1 MSKILKLTLL
11 TFICIL
17 VAGMA
22 LSLDIRSS
30 EDLEYFSDGELLF
43 AVDNQTGEVDILGE
57 LEMNSNDINSP
68 GLVDGVDISDPGNA
82 IFIEDERY
90 VIGENAI
97 GPFELDEN
105 EEFDLTWE
113 NLAINQT
120 DVDPGDVN
128 LASLSSG
135 EAIQGG
141 TYTGINPVT
150 FEIDYND
157 IGDLEE
163 EGLISSGA
171 VGDTEIMNDEQIN
184 LLELDVEEGI
194 SAGSSL
200 IVDSGSDGSQGS
212 GLEVDEVGNLWLGGE
227 ITFPGVFNSD
237 INPGEDSNFDLGDEN
252 NRWASIH
259 ISEEI
264 SGQSIVSSDELE
276 DDSVTS
282 DELDEFDN
290 YDISWENLEI
300 FRDDVDPEDVGLE
313 ALSSGESIIGDHYD
327 GTGEIIWNV
336 NWQDASSLTEEG
348 AVDDDQ
354 ISDQELQNTD
364 DFNLG
369 SVSINQG
376 TLEVGGG
383 ASSPGDPGFTVNQDG
398 DVIFG
403 GNLTFSGNLTVSEG
417 QVIEGDF
424 LPESDQAFN
433 LGSQDLRWSEVFISD
448 DILGTDLIQA
458 EQISSSAVTQSEISS
473 NSVGTTELIET
484 DSYDLDWD
492 NLEIQREDVE
502 PEEVG
507 LENLEPG
514 NFIEGSSYD
523 GTTTRSFDADADS
536 ILGSGS
542 DISDGGSI
550 DWENAD
556 GLNSDGL
563 PDDFTLAS
571 DLTTGGS
578 IGSNAV
584 SSGNIMTDEVTATE
598 LDQSDNYNDLS
609 WSNLGIDESNVD
621 PGDVDLEALS
631 AGEGLD
637 GFEYDGQNSRT
648 WDVIWGDASGLDSS
662 GDPNEFGNANDLTSL
677 GNIRSGVV
685 GSSEIATGSVGLSE
699 LDQSFDQSDLLNSDD
714 ITVNSGSHLNSG
726 GTVSLGDSITLNV
739 NENSIFID
747 ANDLD
752 SSGSL
757 DPSTDVDMNSN
768 SVENAESVEAGEMS
782 ADTVEAQDSFKL
794 PVGENAY

>member
-1 MSKILKLTLL
+1 MT
-11 TFICIL
+11 
-17 VAGMA
+17 AG

-30 EDLEYFSDGELLF
+30 ESLEYYSNGEMFF
-43 AVDNQTGEVDILGE
+43 AVDNQTGEVEILGQIQ
-57 LEMNSNDINSP
+57 MNENNINEP
-68 GLVDGVDISDPGNA
+68 GLVDGVDVSDPGNGLG
-82 IFIEDERY
+82 ILNNRY
-90 VIGENAI
+90 VITENAI

-141 TYTGINPVT
+141 TYTGIDPVT

-157 IGDLEE
+157 IVDLEE
-163 EGLISSGA
+163 EGLISSDA

-184 LLELDVEEGI
+184 LLELDVEEEI

-212 GLEVDEVGNLWLGGE
+212 GLEVDELGNLWLGGE

-237 INPGEDSNFDLGDEN
+237 INPGEDSNFALGDEN
-252 NRWASIH
+252 NRWESIH

-313 ALSSGESIIGDHYD
+313 ALSSGESIIGDDYD
-327 GTGEIIWNV
+327 GTGGIIWNV

-376 TLEVGGG
+376 ALEVGGG
-383 ASSPGDPGFTVNQDG
+383 ASSSEDPGFTVNQDG

-448 DILGTDLIQA
+448 DILGTDLIQT

-502 PEEVG
+502 PGEVG

-514 NFIEGSSYD
+514 NFIEGSLYD

-563 PDDFTLAS
+563 TDDFTLAS

-584 SSGNIMTDEVTATE
+584 NSGNIMTDEVTATE
-598 LDQSDNYNDLS
+598 LDQSDNYNDLT

-637 GFEYDGQNSRT
+637 GFEYDGQSSRT

-662 GDPNEFGNANDLTSL
+662 GDPDDFGNANDLTSL

-685 GSSEIATGSVGLSE
+685 GSSEISAGSVGLSE
-699 LDQSFDQSDLLNSDD
+699 LDESFDQSDLLDDDD
-714 ITVNSGSHLNSG
+714 ITVNSGSHLTSG
-726 GTVSLGDSITLNV
+726 GTVSLGNSITLNV

-757 DPSTDVDMNSN
+757 DPSGDVDMNSN
-768 SVENAESVEAGEMS
+768 DLNNAGGVDADQVS
-782 ADTVEAQDSFKL
+782 ADEVEVQDSFKL